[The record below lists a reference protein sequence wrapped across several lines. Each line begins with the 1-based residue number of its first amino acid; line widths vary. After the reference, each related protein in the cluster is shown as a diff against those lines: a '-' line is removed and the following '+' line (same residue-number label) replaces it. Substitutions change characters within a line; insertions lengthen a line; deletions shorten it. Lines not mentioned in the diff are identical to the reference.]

1 MGSTT
6 EVSPQFDRDKG
17 AENGQTVIVIHIE
30 IVIVENLLEA
40 RRLSSEFDSLANHSI
55 DNHKDT

>member
-30 IVIVENLLEA
+30 IVIVENLFI
-40 RRLSSEFDSLANHSI
+40 RSKTTIFRV
-55 DNHKDT
+55 